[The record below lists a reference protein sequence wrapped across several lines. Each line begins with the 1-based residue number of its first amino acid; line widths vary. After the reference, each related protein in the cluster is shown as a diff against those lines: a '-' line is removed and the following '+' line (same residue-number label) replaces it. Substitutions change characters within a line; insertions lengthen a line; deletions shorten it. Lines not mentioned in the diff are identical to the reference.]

1 MMISSAPFCRC
12 RRRPVGILNVATSS
26 LPLLC
31 RAGETE
37 VAGSSRH
44 WSRRFQMKRLLPLSF
59 HVVPSSQ
66 EKVSVEAL

>member
-1 MMISSAPFCRC
+1 MPLFQPSLTLMMISSAPFCRC

-44 WSRRFQMKRLLPLSF
+44 WEF
-59 HVVPSSQ
+59 SQ
-66 EKVSVEAL
+66 LYNVRDMHPRQRAGF